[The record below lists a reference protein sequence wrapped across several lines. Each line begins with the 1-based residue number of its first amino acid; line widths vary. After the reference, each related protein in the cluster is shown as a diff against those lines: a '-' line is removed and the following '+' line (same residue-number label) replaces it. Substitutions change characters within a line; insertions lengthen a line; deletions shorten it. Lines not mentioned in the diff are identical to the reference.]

1 MVGFWNYTVYLTYCG
16 LVSAVSGIYYAFTG
30 RIKASLICLL
40 ISGVCDMFDGRI
52 ARTKKDRT
60 EAEKS
65 FGIQIDSLCDVVCF
79 GILPAVLSFALG
91 TERVWQT
98 VVAALFALC
107 GVIRL
112 AYFNVMAQEEHS
124 SGYLGIPITTSALAV
139 PLLMCFRNVLG
150 DKLPIAYSILLAV
163 MGVLYIAPIRVKK
176 PGRLGSAVMI
186 VIGVAVLICIII
198 KM

>member
-124 SGYLGIPITTSALAV
+124 SGYLGIPITVSALVV
-139 PLLMCFRNVLG
+139 PLLMCFRSLLG
-150 DKLPIAYSILLAV
+150 DNLAAVYSVVLAV
-163 MGVLYIAPIRVKK
+163 TGVGYIAPIHVKK
-176 PGRLGSAVMI
+176 PGKVGCAVMI
-186 VIGVAVLICIII
+186 LVGIAVFVCIIR
-198 KM
+198 M